1 MAMYLAELVFLV
13 ELALLAAGLVLLY
26 KAHKEASVL
35 LKTAAIL
42 LIIGS
47 IGTAIC
53 TTYFSLKYY
62 KQGVFDT
69 AFMHEQFA
77 PVNDDG
83 PMHHYHP
90 SEWDNS
96 INENE

>member
-13 ELALLAAGLVLLY
+13 ELAMLATGLVLFY
-26 KAHKEASVL
+26 KAGKEASGV

-47 IGTAIC
+47 IGTATC

-62 KQGVFDT
+62 NQGAFDT
-69 AFMHEQFA
+69 AFLGDRWA
-77 PVNDDG
+77 SVDDDG
-83 PMHHYHP
+83 PLHHYHP
-90 SEWDNS
+90 AEWNGE
-96 INENE
+96 IIKE